1 MTVPGRGQG
10 PWSADTAE
18 EMAAPTQDGAIKG
31 NFPDTRCGS
40 GWRPFVPAPLQFDP
54 MLRSLFPLIAGCILV
69 SEVSGHVGCEGVP
82 GIGGWWP
89 HFQRWGTLRSCRSHG
104 CVGVAQAKGQVTLV
118 KQDRFVVLKLRH
130 PQTPRFRVWG
140 PGNHLDAAMAEG
152 RADCSRRL
160 VPTSSFLK
168 P

>member
-1 MTVPGRGQG
+1 MVPGRGQG

-18 EMAAPTQDGAIKG
+18 EMAAATQDGAIKG

-40 GWRPFVPAPLQFDP
+40 GRRPFVPVPLQFDP

-69 SEVSGHVGCEGVP
+69 SEVSGHVGCERVP
-82 GIGGWWP
+82 RIGGRWP

-104 CVGVAQAKGQVTLV
+104 PVGVAQAKGQVTLV

-130 PQTPRFRVWG
+130 PQNPVSVCGGLGTTWMLPWLRVMQIVREDWS
-140 PGNHLDAAMAEG
+140 PHYL
-152 RADCSRRL
+152 
-160 VPTSSFLK
+160 F
-168 P
+168 